1 MVKGRTVKRLVM
13 ATLGALLL
21 ALAAAAT
28 AGAAWTAPT
37 GIAGSATAPVEEP
50 PESAIDA
57 DGDAFFVWI
66 DKTEQVQARVRT
78 AAGRL
83 GPTLKLSQS
92 SLTPP
97 PTSEPAVGVNPRGDA
112 LFAWVSMNSA
122 GTQNQI
128 LCRTRS
134 AAGVLGPIKTCLSQS
149 KDLGAIVDLQVGVDA
164 DGDAVIA
171 WQQEGAAHQIMAKT
185 LSKAGRLGV
194 SKSIAGSLTVEAT
207 EYEVGMDSGGE
218 AVFVFAQNTPTV
230 DGQVYAR
237 VLSPTGTLGRQKSL
251 ASPDAEEV
259 DLAVNA
265 RGDAAFTWI
274 RKDAVTGK
282 YAVEGR
288 TMTDADVLSRTQK
301 LSATG
306 EVSEPQVDIAND
318 GKAAFGWRIKDLSV
332 GKFRIEGRTRSA
344 TGVYGKV
351 QSLSSS
357 TQDSNDPQLGIDADG
372 DALFLWQDKDSLGKP
387 AIESRLITAAGA
399 LRPVVKV
406 ASLDSQPYDLQ
417 LEVADNGKAAA
428 VWRNTGLKRI
438 EASFGP

>member
-1 MVKGRTVKRLVM
+1 MVKGRTVKRLVL

-28 AGAAWTAPT
+28 AGAAWTSPT

-83 GPTLKLSQS
+83 GPTLRLSQS

-112 LFAWVSMNSA
+112 LFAWASMNTA

-149 KDLGAIVDLQVGVDA
+149 KDLGAIVDLQVGLDA

-171 WQQEGAAHQIMAKT
+171 WLQEGAASQIMAKT
-185 LSKAGRLGV
+185 LSRAGRLGV
-194 SKSIAGSLTVEAT
+194 AKTVAGSLNIEAT

-218 AVFVFAQNTPTV
+218 AVFAYAQNTPTV
-230 DGQVYAR
+230 DGQLYAR
-237 VLSPTGTLGRQKSL
+237 VLSPTGTLGRQKAL
-251 ASPDAEEV
+251 ASPDAEHV

-265 RGDAAFTWI
+265 RGDSAFTWM
-274 RKDAVTGK
+274 RKDPVTGK

-306 EVSEPQVDIAND
+306 EVSAPQVDIAND
-318 GKAAFGWRIKDLSV
+318 GKAAFGWRIKDLTV

-351 QSLSSS
+351 QSLSST
-357 TQDSNDPQLGIDADG
+357 TQDANDPQLGIDTDG
-372 DALFLWQDKDSLGKP
+372 DALFLWQDKDTLGKP

-406 ASLDSQPYDLQ
+406 ASLDTQPYDLQ
-417 LEVADNGKAAA
+417 LEVAGDGDAVA
-428 VWRNTGLKRI
+428 VWRNPGLKRI